1 MQNLLLKAYRL
12 FPRVVLAACL
22 HAHRG
27 SDSVLASAS
36 LILLEKHL
44 LCERKAFGS
53 ECGSGSSVG
62 SGSGSQS
69 SCLASKVLED
79 LPETQ
84 AWLRQAIVLATKG
97 GSPFVIRVR
106 LVLALQ
112 SHCIEP

>member
-62 SGSGSQS
+62 SGSQS
-69 SCLASKVLED
+69 SCLAATVLED

-84 AWLRQAIVLATKG
+84 TWLRQAIVLATKG
-97 GSPFVIRVR
+97 MPLLMIGS
-106 LVLALQ
+106 
-112 SHCIEP
+112 SG